1 MRYIYEGLKEQN
13 DTKGKKSMADILAL
27 YEQHKN
33 LVWRLALGWLKNPA
47 DAEDV
52 CQSAFLRLLEKQST
66 IRAGHER
73 AWLVTVTVNLCR
85 DRLRENARHPTA
97 PLDESIPA
105 LPALQREL
113 YDAVMRLGSTEAA
126 VVQLHYY
133 EGFSVREIASMLY
146 LSTTA
151 VTSRLY
157 RARNHLRHALEET
170 T

>member
-1 MRYIYEGLKEQN
+1 
-13 DTKGKKSMADILAL
+13 MADILAL

-33 LVWRLALGWLKNPA
+33 LVYRLALGWLKNPA

-52 CQSAFLRLLEKQST
+52 CQSAFLRLMEKQST
-66 IRAGHER
+66 LRPGHER

-85 DRLRENARHPTA
+85 DRLREGTRHPTE

-105 LPALQREL
+105 LPAPQREL
-113 YDAVMRLGSTEAA
+113 YDAVMALDSAEAA

-133 EGFSVREIASMLY
+133 EGFSVREIAAMLH
-146 LSTTA
+146 LSVTA